1 MRQFLPFLFFLPFGL
16 LVAAIMVIQAT
27 LASKLRRLAPQ
38 GMSRFQCFRMISAP
52 VMRSPVSVS
61 WRDPLNP
68 YASGQPLME
77 GETKEF
83 RERLITYRLI
93 LLGMAFLLMPFMAG
107 SILILSRILH
117 GW

>member
-1 MRQFLPFLFFLPFGL
+1 
-16 LVAAIMVIQAT
+16 
-27 LASKLRRLAPQ
+27 
-38 GMSRFQCFRMISAP
+38 
-52 VMRSPVSVS
+52 
-61 WRDPLNP
+61 
-68 YASGQPLME
+68 ME